1 MYKHGLLTLLGAR
14 RKQPWFGA
22 VHRPSRGYPAVS
34 RSGPPFPHE
43 HLAQTKIRAAHE
55 KQLHREGCYKARSK
69 LHARVPSVVPSN
81 MYNIS
86 TDSMLRLQNFPAMG
100 SICTGYKYPIGKRS
114 DAVR

>member
-1 MYKHGLLTLLGAR
+1 MYKHGLLTFLGAR

-22 VHRPSRGYPAVS
+22 VQRPSHGYPAVS

-43 HLAQTKIRAAHE
+43 HLAQRNFRAAHE

-69 LHARVPSVVPSN
+69 RHARARSVVPSI
-81 MYNIS
+81 MYDIL

-100 SICTGYKYPIGKRS
+100 SMCTEHKYPIGKGS